1 MLSSFNYVALL
12 TNTWTRLKKK
22 KKSHRI
28 LCNDLYS
35 HVANT
40 LEALTQRVFRKKG
53 REREKRQE
61 NKKEITR

>member
-12 TNTWTRLKKK
+12 TNTLHTIKKK